1 MPLDALAGAY
11 AGLTCLALATRRPRL
26 AIALPIAA
34 TPPRLRGLGALL
46 LGLALA
52 LLAARLGAALG
63 VVAWIGIVGIAAIA
77 LVLLLSRSTR
87 SALFAVPPLLLL
99 GAASPLFG

>member
-11 AGLTCLALATRRPRL
+11 AGLTCLALATRRPRQ
-26 AIALPIAA
+26 AIALPSAA
-34 TPPRLRGLGALL
+34 TPPRLRLLGAFL

-52 LLAARLGAALG
+52 LLAAQLGTALG
-63 VVAWIGIVGIAAIA
+63 IVAWIGIVGIAALA

-87 SALFAVPPLLLL
+87 AALLAVPPLLLL
-99 GAASPLFG
+99 GAAALLFG